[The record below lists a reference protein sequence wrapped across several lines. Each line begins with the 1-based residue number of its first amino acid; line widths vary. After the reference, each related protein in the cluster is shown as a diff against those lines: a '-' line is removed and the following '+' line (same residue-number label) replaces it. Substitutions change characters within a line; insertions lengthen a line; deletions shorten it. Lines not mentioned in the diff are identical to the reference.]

1 MNDTYG
7 MLNGRGY
14 PDTVN
19 PGTIINV
26 NGNPSQPIPAIPMT
40 IDNSGARMQ
49 TTIHSG
55 DRVLL
60 RLSSLST
67 VDFYTVTV
75 LGIPMRVVGQGAK
88 QLKGPT
94 GLSTAYDTGSVT
106 LGGGEAVD
114 ILLDTTSV
122 SPGTYFLYTT
132 NVNRLSN
139 NAEDFGGM
147 MTEIVVN

>member
-1 MNDTYG
+1 MTVD
-7 MLNGRGY
+7 NG
-14 PDTVN
+14 
-19 PGTIINV
+19 
-26 NGNPSQPIPAIPMT
+26 
-40 IDNSGARMQ
+40 GARVQ
-49 TTIHSG
+49 APIRAG
-55 DRVLL
+55 ERVLL

-114 ILLDTTSV
+114 ILLDTTGV
-122 SPGTYFLYTT
+122 SPGTYFIYTT